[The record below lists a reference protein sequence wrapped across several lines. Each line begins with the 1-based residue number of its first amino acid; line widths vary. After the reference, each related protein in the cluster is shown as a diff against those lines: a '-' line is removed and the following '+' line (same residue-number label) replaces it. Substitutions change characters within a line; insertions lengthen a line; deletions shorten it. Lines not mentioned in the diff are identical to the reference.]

1 MESSFLSSLSTVLS
15 GEARMALA
23 VTLLALLAVSWPLT
37 KGTILCWRARAI
49 TRTPRGGRD
58 EAGAGSRIAEL
69 VREIRQSPAS
79 TASAEPEA
87 FIRDAA
93 KQLVVSEYES
103 SFAEPISMYSN
114 LLPPIGFIGT
124 VCGLAIRLYSMQ
136 VSQEALQLGGLAMAL
151 SSTIFALVSYAI
163 LESAKIALYGRLADS
178 IDAGLRE
185 VEVA

>member
-1 MESSFLSSLSTVLS
+1 MESSFFSTLASLIS
-15 GEARMALA
+15 GEARMAVA
-23 VTLLALLAVSWPLT
+23 VSVLSLLAVSSPLT

-49 TRTPRGGRD
+49 TRSPRGGRQ
-58 EAGAGSRIAEL
+58 EESGAGNRIAEL

-79 TASAEPEA
+79 TGSAEPEA

-103 SFAEPISMYSN
+103 SYAEPISMYSN

-124 VCGLAIRLYSMQ
+124 VSGLAIRLYSMQ
-136 VSQEALQLGGLAMAL
+136 VSDGALQLGGMAMAL

-163 LESAKIALYGRLADS
+163 LESVKISLYGRLAVS

-185 VEVA
+185 VA

>member
-1 MESSFLSSLSTVLS
+1 MESSLFSTLAGLIN
-15 GEARMALA
+15 GEARVALA
-23 VTLLALLAVSWPLT
+23 VSVLSLLAVSWPLT
-37 KGTILCWRARAI
+37 KGTILCWRARAV
-49 TRTPRGGRD
+49 TRAPRGDRQ
-58 EAGAGSRIAEL
+58 EEPGAGSRIAEL

-79 TASAEPEA
+79 TASTEPEA

-103 SFAEPISMYSN
+103 SYAEPISMYSN

-136 VSQEALQLGGLAMAL
+136 VSDGALQLGGLAMAL

-163 LESAKIALYGRLADS
+163 LESAKIALYGRLNVS

-185 VEVA
+185 VA

>member
-1 MESSFLSSLSTVLS
+1 MESSFFSTLATLIS
-15 GEARMALA
+15 GEARMAIGVSVLS
-23 VTLLALLAVSWPLT
+23 LLAVSWPLT
-37 KGTILCWRARAI
+37 KGTILCWRARAV
-49 TRTPRGGRD
+49 TRAPQGGRQQ

-79 TASAEPEA
+79 TATAEPEA

-136 VSQEALQLGGLAMAL
+136 VSQEALQLGGMAMAL

-163 LESAKIALYGRLADS
+163 LESFKIGLYGRLAVS

-185 VEVA
+185 VA

>member
-1 MESSFLSSLSTVLS
+1 MESSFFSTLATLIS
-15 GEARMALA
+15 GEARMAVGVSVLS
-23 VTLLALLAVSWPLT
+23 LLAVSWPLT

-49 TRTPRGGRD
+49 TRAPKGGRPQA
-58 EAGAGSRIAEL
+58 AGAGSRIAEL

-79 TASAEPEA
+79 TATAEPEA

-136 VSQEALQLGGLAMAL
+136 ISQEALQLGGMAMAL

-163 LESAKIALYGRLADS
+163 LESFKIGLYGRLAVS

-185 VEVA
+185 VA

>member
-1 MESSFLSSLSTVLS
+1 MFSSLANLIS

-23 VTLLALLAVSWPLT
+23 VSVLSLLAVSWPLT
-37 KGTILCWRARAI
+37 KGTILCWRARAV
-49 TRTPRGGRD
+49 TRAPRAGRQE

-69 VREIRQSPAS
+69 VREIRQSTAS
-79 TASAEPEA
+79 TTSAEPEA

-103 SFAEPISMYSN
+103 SYAEPISMYSN

-136 VSQEALQLGGLAMAL
+136 SSESALQLSGLALAL

-163 LESAKIALYGRLADS
+163 LESVQIALYGRLSVS

-185 VEVA
+185 VA